1 MTARPRIE
9 SPTARE
15 SLAFVAAASIPGS
28 IEARLVYQCTCA
40 ARAAVSRRGR
50 MWKPDQL
57 EGWLGVLCLSCPA
70 HGRLLE
76 RHVARVRSPEDS
88 GVRRLG
94 EPHTPVMHEL
104 RRRSLF
110 VRVAYVVRGWLGEW

>member
-1 MTARPRIE
+1 VTTPPPRIS

-40 ARAAVSRRGR
+40 PGRREHAWR
-50 MWKPDQL
+50 PDQL

-76 RHVARVRSPEDS
+76 RYVARVRSPEDS

-110 VRVAYVVRGWLGEW
+110 VRVGYAIRGWLGEW